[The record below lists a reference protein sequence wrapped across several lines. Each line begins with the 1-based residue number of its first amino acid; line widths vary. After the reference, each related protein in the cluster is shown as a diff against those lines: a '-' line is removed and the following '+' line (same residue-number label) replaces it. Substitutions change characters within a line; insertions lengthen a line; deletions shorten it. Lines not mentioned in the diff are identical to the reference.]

1 MKLKEIYMEYFTIDE
16 IILLINTYATMINEI
31 GPDSDFICK
40 LDNLMDALEEKL
52 ELEKTTEIK
61 YGF

>member
-16 IILLINTYATMINEI
+16 IVLLINTYATMINEI

-40 LDNLMDALEEKL
+40 LDNLMDALEEKVV
-52 ELEKTTEIK
+52 EEN
-61 YGF
+61 

>member
-1 MKLKEIYMEYFTIDE
+1 MDLRELYKENFSVNE
-16 IILLINTYATMINEI
+16 IISLINAYATIVNNY
-31 GPDSDFICK
+31 SDDNVMEK
-40 LDNLMDALEEKL
+40 LNCLMDVLEEKL

>member
-16 IILLINTYATMINEI
+16 IILLINTYATMVNNY
-31 GPDSDFICK
+31 SDDNVMEK
-40 LDNLMDALEEKL
+40 LNCLMDVLEEKL